1 MNKKPIIGLV
11 MKSLEAE
18 FFQEMKKG
26 AIAFAEEQTGFQLV
40 TVGTSTQTEVDLQ
53 IELVNKLILDKVDAI
68 VLVPIDSKALVPV
81 AVKAIQ
87 AGIKVINIDIRL
99 DEELLQQH
107 GVELT
112 YVGPDNKTAS
122 TLVGNVL
129 AWKLG
134 KNARVILIEGL
145 RAAENAQQRK
155 AGFMESV
162 SAFGLN
168 LVASEAADW
177 ETGKAEQVFAGLYA
191 QHPDVEG
198 VFCSN
203 DAMALG
209 VLNVLVKNGK
219 AGIIPVVGFDNDAS
233 VQPFLKSGA
242 MLATIDAFGSQMA
255 VQGIE
260 FALKALDGMQNKGSY
275 ATDFKLVQYH
285 GE

>member
-1 MNKKPIIGLV
+1 

-26 AIAFAEEQTGFQLV
+26 AVAFAEKQPGFQLV
-40 TVGTSTQTEVDLQ
+40 TVGTSTQTEVDRQ
-53 IELVNKLILDKVDAI
+53 IELVNNLILEKADAI

-81 AVKAIQ
+81 TVKAIR

-99 DEELLQQH
+99 DEELLKQN

-129 AWKLG
+129 AGKLG
-134 KNARVILIEGL
+134 RNAKVILIEGL
-145 RAAENAQQRK
+145 RVAENAQQRK

-162 SAFGLN
+162 QAYGLH
-168 LVASEAADW
+168 LAASEAADW
-177 ETGKAEQVFAGLYA
+177 ETGKAEQVFASLYA
-191 QHPDVEG
+191 QHPDVDG
-198 VFCSN
+198 VMCCN

-209 VLNVLVKNGK
+209 VLHVLERNGK

-260 FALKALDGMQNKGSY
+260 FALKVLNGMENNGSY
-275 ATDFKLVQYH
+275 ATDFKLIQYVD
-285 GE
+285 E

>member
-1 MNKKPIIGLV
+1 

-18 FFQEMKKG
+18 FFQEMRKG
-26 AIAFAEEQTGFQLV
+26 AVAFAEKQPGFQLV
-40 TVGTSTQTEVDLQ
+40 TVGTSTQTEVDRQ
-53 IELVNKLILDKVDAI
+53 IELVNNLILDKADAI

-81 AVKAIQ
+81 TVKAIR

-99 DEELLQQH
+99 DEELLKQN

-129 AWKLG
+129 AGKLG
-134 KNARVILIEGL
+134 RNAKVILIEGL
-145 RAAENAQQRK
+145 RVAENAQQRK

-162 SAFGLN
+162 QAYGLH
-168 LVASEAADW
+168 LAASEAADW
-177 ETGKAEQVFAGLYA
+177 ETGKAEQIFASLFA
-191 QHPDVEG
+191 QHPDVDG
-198 VFCSN
+198 VMCCN

-209 VLNVLVKNGK
+209 VLHVLERNGK

-260 FALKALDGMQNKGSY
+260 FALKVLNGMENNGSY
-275 ATDFKLVQYH
+275 ATDFKLIQYVD
-285 GE
+285 E

>member
-26 AIAFAEEQTGFQLV
+26 AVAFAEKQPGFQLV
-40 TVGTSTQTEVDLQ
+40 TVGTSTQTEVDRQ
-53 IELVNKLILDKVDAI
+53 IELVNNLILEKADAI

-81 AVKAIQ
+81 TVKAIR

-99 DEELLQQH
+99 DEELLKQN

-129 AWKLG
+129 AGKLG
-134 KNARVILIEGL
+134 RNAKVILIEGL
-145 RAAENAQQRK
+145 RVAENAQQRK

-162 SAFGLN
+162 HAYGLH
-168 LVASEAADW
+168 LAASEAADW
-177 ETGKAEQVFAGLYA
+177 ETGKAEQVFASLYA
-191 QHPDVEG
+191 QHPDVDG
-198 VFCSN
+198 VMCCN

-209 VLNVLVKNGK
+209 VLHVLERNGK

-233 VQPFLKSGA
+233 VQPYLKSGA

-260 FALKALDGMQNKGSY
+260 FALKVLNGMENSGSY
-275 ATDFKLVQYH
+275 ATDFKLVQYP

>member
-1 MNKKPIIGLV
+1 MKIKPIIGLV

-26 AIAFAEEQTGFQLV
+26 ALAFAELENSFDLITL
-40 TVGTSTQTEVDLQ
+40 GTSTQTEIELQ

-81 AVKAIQ
+81 TVKAIQ

-99 DEELLQQH
+99 DEELLHQQ

-122 TLVGNVL
+122 TQVGNVL
-129 AWKLG
+129 AENLG
-134 KNARVILIEGL
+134 RHAKVILIEGL
-145 RAAENAQQRK
+145 RVAENAQQRK
-155 AGFMESV
+155 AGLMESV
-162 SAFGLN
+162 AAYGLDV
-168 LVASEAADW
+168 VASEAADW
-177 ETGKAEQVFAGLYA
+177 ETGKAEQVFEALYA

-198 VFCSN
+198 VMCCN

-209 VLNVLVKNGK
+209 VLRVLERNAK
-219 AGIIPVVGFDNDAS
+219 AGIIPVVGFDNNAS
-233 VQPFLKSGA
+233 VQPYLKSGA

-255 VQGIE
+255 VQGIG
-260 FALKALDGMQNKGSY
+260 FALKVLNGMENKGSY
-275 ATDFKLVQYH
+275 ATDFNLVQLA
-285 GE
+285 G